1 MDELS
6 TMLSLLRNISSTARL
21 LENYIVKESIYNPGP
36 GGVDKFKNA
45 LKRIET
51 ILNNS
56 QEIAELNIKLQKTL
70 S

>member
-6 TMLSLLRNISSTARL
+6 TMLSLLRNISSAARL
-21 LENYIVKESIYNPGP
+21 LENYVVKESTYNPGP
-36 GGVDKFKNA
+36 GGVDKFENA
-45 LKRIET
+45 LKRIKT

-56 QEIAELNIKLQKTL
+56 QEIAELNIKLQKAL

>member
-6 TMLSLLRNISSTARL
+6 TMLGLLRNISSAARR
-21 LENYIVKESIYNPGP
+21 LENYVVKESTYNPEP
-36 GGVDKFKNA
+36 EGVDKFEKA
-45 LKRIET
+45 LKSIKA
-51 ILNNS
+51 ILDNS